1 MSRWSGALKNSGYR
15 CIMMG
20 EGSMCKGRTIN
31 SNKKPKMWVG
41 GARSGVWNRPST
53 GWGAL
58 KTM

>member
-31 SNKKPKMWVG
+31 SIKKTESVG
-41 GARSGVWNRPST
+41 RGGQVGVGYGIDHPQ
-53 GWGAL
+53 GGVL
-58 KTM
+58 